1 MNSKLISA
9 ILVSTFFTLIYAMLP
24 PMGVSYSIVFL
35 AFIIANFL
43 LLRMVYIILKFG
55 KESSKTFQDHFY
67 DDIDSRRNNV
77 P

>member
-1 MNSKLISA
+1 
-9 ILVSTFFTLIYAMLP
+9 MLP